1 MYGVFLGV
9 YVTSIIVA
17 NLIAGVKLV
26 NLFGLVVPA
35 GFLAY
40 SITFPVT
47 DVVSEIYG
55 YGAAKEFVKVGFIS
69 NLFALLL
76 IGVGF
81 SMPPL
86 SADMQELYAAAFMP
100 MFRVMLASMV
110 AFLVSQYLD
119 IYVFWKLK
127 ERTRG
132 RYLWLRNNVGEA
144 VAQFIDTAIFILIA
158 FYGLVSPS
166 ILANMVLSQYLWKL
180 AVAAAD
186 TPFVYAAVLAIKALN
201 SRVRRV

>member
-127 ERTRG
+127 ERTGG
-132 RYLWLRNNVGEA
+132 RYLWLRNNVGEV

-166 ILANMVLSQYLWKL
+166 ILASMVLSQYLWKL